1 MINQKKSTMRKYFIL
16 LLTIG
21 LLALISCREEQKE
34 VDIGAEKAAVE
45 NVLEKYVLANE
56 NQDFSLIE
64 QIWADDDDI
73 VLLGT
78 DGDEKYKGWNQIKSA
93 IQHQFSE
100 FEDTYISVLDQV
112 IKLNSTGN
120 TAWFSETLNYNFIY
134 HGEAMSFEG
143 IRFTGVLEKN
153 EGMWE
158 MVQGH
163 LSIPVAEGTETESR

>member
-1 MINQKKSTMRKYFIL
+1 MKKYFIL
-16 LLTIG
+16 FVSLCMFILF
-21 LLALISCREEQKE
+21 SCQEEQKE
-34 VDIGAEKAAVE
+34 VDIGAERAAVE

-64 QIWADDDDI
+64 QIWASDEDI

-93 IQHQFSE
+93 IQHQFNE
-100 FEDTYISVLDQV
+100 FEDTYISVLDQA
-112 IKLNSTGN
+112 ININSTGN

-134 HGEAMSFEG
+134 RGEAMSFEG

-153 EGMWE
+153 EGVWE

-163 LSIPVAEGTETESR
+163 LSIPVAEGTETEAR